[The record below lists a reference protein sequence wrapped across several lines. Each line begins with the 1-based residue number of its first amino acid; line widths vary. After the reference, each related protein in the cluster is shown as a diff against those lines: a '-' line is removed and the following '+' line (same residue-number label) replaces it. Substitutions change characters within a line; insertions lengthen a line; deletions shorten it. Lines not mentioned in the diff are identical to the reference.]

1 MLIGV
6 FSQYFFGVAIFITS
20 VFLVMLVL
28 VQRGRG
34 GGLVGALGGPG
45 GQSALGTKAGDIFT
59 RITIVVA
66 AIWIF
71 LCAAAVRVL
80 NPSDSSPLTGL
91 DEVADVRSGQ
101 VDTPPG
107 SIGTTPATTLPRGE
121 APGASDKAAPGESTP
136 ASSTPRPTTPPAS
149 SATPSG
155 TSAPTTPPPP
165 TPAPGTAAA
174 ESSTPATPAAAD
186 AAPENS
192 LRSSKPAET
201 APPADGPAPAPADKE
216 EAKEGSEADKSEPP
230 AEDAPKSDS
239 K

>member
-1 MLIGV
+1 MLIGL
-6 FSQYFFGVAIFITS
+6 FSQYLFGIAIFVTS

-80 NPSDSSPLTGL
+80 NPSDSNPLTGL

-101 VDTPPG
+101 LQSAPG
-107 SIGTTPATTLPRGE
+107 SAPATAAPSSATPGAN
-121 APGASDKAAPGESTP
+121 APGATTPGAAAAGTTTPGSTGLSPAPGS
-136 ASSTPRPTTPPAS
+136 AAAPTTPPAS
-149 SATPSG
+149 AAGSDAAPANSLRPQTP
-155 TSAPTTPPPP
+155 TESAPPAEGAP
-165 TPAPGTAAA
+165 PAPATNEDAANEDGAAA
-174 ESSTPATPAAAD
+174 EASPPEAD
-186 AAPENS
+186 AA
-192 LRSSKPAET
+192 
-201 APPADGPAPAPADKE
+201 APAPSDAPGAPE
-216 EAKEGSEADKSEPP
+216 SEAK
-230 AEDAPKSDS
+230 
-239 K
+239 

>member
-6 FSQYFFGVAIFITS
+6 LAQYVFGIAIFVTS

-80 NPSDSSPLTGL
+80 NPSDSSSLAEL

-101 VDTPPG
+101 IESRPG
-107 SIGTTPATTLPRGE
+107 TIGTNPATTIPRDA
-121 APGASDKAAPGESTP
+121 APGASDRAAPGESTP
-136 ASSTPRPTTPPAS
+136 GSATVVPANPRTPATAPATPPG
-149 SATPSG
+149 ATAPAPA
-155 TSAPTTPPPP
+155 TSAPTTPAA
-165 TPAPGTAAA
+165 PAD
-174 ESSTPATPAAAD
+174 S

-192 LRSSKPAET
+192 LRPTKPAES
-201 APPADGPAPAPADKE
+201 APPADGQPPAPADKPESAAAE
-216 EAKEGSEADKSEPP
+216 EKPSEPATEAADKSE
-230 AEDAPKSDS
+230 
-239 K
+239 

>member
-6 FSQYFFGVAIFITS
+6 MAQYVFGIAIFVTS

-80 NPSDSSPLTGL
+80 NPSDSSGLAEL

-101 VDTPPG
+101 MESQPG
-107 SIGTTPATTLPRGE
+107 TIGTNPATTIPRDA
-121 APGASDKAAPGESTP
+121 APGASDRAAPGESTP
-136 ASSTPRPTTPPAS
+136 GSATVVPANPRPSTTAPATPPAT
-149 SATPSG
+149 APAPA
-155 TSAPTTPPPP
+155 TSAPTTP
-165 TPAPGTAAA
+165 TAPVDSG
-174 ESSTPATPAAAD
+174 
-186 AAPENS
+186 APENS
-192 LRSSKPAET
+192 LRPSKPAES
-201 APPADGPAPAPADKE
+201 APPAEGQPPAPADKPEDAAAAE
-216 EAKEGSEADKSEPP
+216 EKPSEPATEAADKSE
-230 AEDAPKSDS
+230 
-239 K
+239 